1 MEEYWIVVNDTHAGP
16 YTAEQLRGSITP
28 DTYVWYR
35 GLPQWVF
42 AKEVPELAALFEAP
56 APQPEPQ
63 PAVDEQPVQQQET
76 VVTETFAEESP
87 VYTQDPVEEPVMEQE
102 SVESSYNYQGEQ
114 YYQPEADNQ
123 QTAAE
128 PEYEAPASAVNEY
141 VEEKIYE
148 EEQAAASYED
158 TLESYSGTKSF
169 NEFGSPAS
177 TDYVKDDSEM
187 YGDQVIEEKKVFE
200 APVENEPRSDSNP
213 SSAAWWNNLAQAE
226 AEAEAEAEKFNGRH
240 HLSCPPR
247 YLVWAIITTLIF
259 CLPLGVVAIVF
270 SSKVRRLY
278 NSGDYEGAVKAS
290 ERTAWWSNVAF
301 VVGLMW
307 LPFQIVFTMIAS

>member
-56 APQPEPQ
+56 VSAAAQPEPQ
-63 PAVDEQPVQQQET
+63 PVVEEQPVQQQET
-76 VVTETFAEESP
+76 VVTETFVEESP
-87 VYTQDPVEEPVMEQE
+87 VYDQEQVEQPVMEQE
-102 SVESSYNYQGEQ
+102 SAESYDNYQNEQ
-114 YYQPEADNQ
+114 NYQPESDYQ
-123 QTAAE
+123 QPVAE
-128 PEYEAPASAVNEY
+128 PEYEKPAAADEY

-148 EEQAAASYED
+148 EEQPAAYEESISSYSEKESFDEPEAIVTDFAEESEVYED
-158 TLESYSGTKSF
+158 
-169 NEFGSPAS
+169 N
-177 TDYVKDDSEM
+177 V
-187 YGDQVIEEKKVFE
+187 VEEKEEFV
-200 APVENEPRSDSNP
+200 ASVDNESRSDSNP
-213 SSAAWWNNLAQAE
+213 SSAAWWKNLAQAE
-226 AEAEAEAEKFNGRH
+226 AEAEAEAERFNGRH
-240 HLSCPPR
+240 HLTCPPR

-301 VVGLMW
+301 VVGLIW